1 MSNTI
6 IENLKEKLKSGDLS
20 EEDVEELQQYI
31 EGLRSTAEFL
41 QQEANNLEN
50 KLEGDEPWW
59 KKTSKTSEL

>member
-1 MSNTI
+1 MSNII

-41 QQEANNLEN
+41 QREANNLEN
-50 KLEGDEPWW
+50 KLEGDDEP
-59 KKTSKTSEL
+59 